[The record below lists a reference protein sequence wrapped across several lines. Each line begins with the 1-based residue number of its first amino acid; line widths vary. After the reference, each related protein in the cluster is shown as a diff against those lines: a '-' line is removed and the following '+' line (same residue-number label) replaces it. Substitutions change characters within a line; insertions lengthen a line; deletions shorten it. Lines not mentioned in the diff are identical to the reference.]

1 LTGLGQSWTA
11 PCHGVV
17 DVPQWSCPCLMDREA
32 WDGLTVRTRDGAVLG
47 DVVGV
52 FAEGP
57 LAGRLLVQGDYA
69 LGGCL
74 AGPQPGLAVYA
85 IPRQAVE
92 RQLHDS
98 PVLRTTLSAA
108 RARWLMH
115 VTLMKGA

>member
-1 LTGLGQSWTA
+1 
-11 PCHGVV
+11 
-17 DVPQWSCPCLMDREA
+17 MDREN

-47 DVVGV
+47 GVVGV

-69 LGGCL
+69 LCGCR
-74 AGPQPGLAVYA
+74 AGPRPGRAVYA

-92 RQLHDS
+92 CRLHDS
-98 PVLRTTLSAA
+98 LVLHRSVSAA
-108 RARWLMH
+108 RTRWLMH